1 MLVAPQ
7 LLALAGAGALACHG
21 GVRQHLLARA
31 APPRAA
37 LPHAAAPPPTCI
49 ADAPLARIAGAPLPR
64 VAAAPLMQAAVE
76 TSPDDDARLCTV
88 CVALLGQ
95 YRQIDEM
102 IEAVPSPVP
111 QQLDVGAFAE
121 LVDSLEVQC
130 SEADKRAIFTMIDR
144 DGSGSICASEL
155 RQALR
160 SSGAIKSMYDGSLR
174 TFGTLIA
181 ATLAFDVGVFA
192 LKGSTAALDFLT
204 AYAVEDS
211 LSVDN
216 LFVFLLIFRTFK
228 VPPQTVD
235 ACLNYGIAGSIVL
248 RGVFIF
254 AGLAAV
260 SAFNP
265 LLLGFSAFLLF
276 SSYQL
281 LTGDDD
287 DDDLELPQ
295 LVVDLLERLPM
306 TNTFEGNQLYVKKD
320 DGGVEFTQ
328 LTATLV
334 SIALCDVLFAIDS
347 IPAVLGVSDDPFVV
361 YTSNIAA
368 VVGLRSLYQLLSVAV
383 SDLVYLESAVALVLG
398 FVGLKLGVEVL
409 GVEVSSMESL
419 GVILATLGGGVAL
432 SLASDAE
439 IEPPQPKGL
448 FLMLATKWG
457 ELREAARSMRGR

>member
-1 MLVAPQ
+1 ML
-7 LLALAGAGALACHG
+7 
-21 GVRQHLLARA
+21 
-31 APPRAA
+31 
-37 LPHAAAPPPTCI
+37 
-49 ADAPLARIAGAPLPR
+49 
-64 VAAAPLMQAAVE
+64 
-76 TSPDDDARLCTV
+76 
-88 CVALLGQ
+88 
-95 YRQIDEM
+95 
-102 IEAVPSPVP
+102 
-111 QQLDVGAFAE
+111 
-121 LVDSLEVQC
+121 
-130 SEADKRAIFTMIDR
+130 
-144 DGSGSICASEL
+144 
-155 RQALR
+155 
-160 SSGAIKSMYDGSLR
+160 
-174 TFGTLIA
+174 
-181 ATLAFDVGVFA
+181 
-192 LKGSTAALDFLT
+192 
-204 AYAVEDS
+204 
-211 LSVDN
+211 
-216 LFVFLLIFRTFK
+216 
-228 VPPQTVD
+228 PQTVD

-347 IPAVLGVSDDPFVV
+347 ILAVLGVSDDPFVV

-383 SDLVYLESAVALVLG
+383 SDLVPRERGGARARLRGAQARRRGARRRGEPRWRASA
-398 FVGLKLGVEVL
+398 
-409 GVEVSSMESL
+409 
-419 GVILATLGGGVAL
+419 
-432 SLASDAE
+432 
-439 IEPPQPKGL
+439 
-448 FLMLATKWG
+448 
-457 ELREAARSMRGR
+457 